1 MSEEVH
7 IIQAVATGPNGFP
20 YDEIIEIAVCRADLD
35 ARTSELVCESLIFYD
50 PRKLGKPK
58 LDYLSEAAGITG
70 EAIYAGEAEADVVG
84 RVMGIIEGESIACY
98 DARQEFGRYMTCAP
112 WDITHR
118 TTVMPSISARM
129 PISLRCK
136 HPQDEP
142 DIIRKAYRRLI
153 KGGDPSLRNG
163 RRAGDLARMSAALM
177 FHMIDK
183 GKY

>member
-1 MSEEVH
+1 MNDRVH
-7 IIQAVATGPNGFP
+7 IIQAVATGPHGFP
-20 YDEIIEIAVCRADLD
+20 YDEIAEIAVCRADPVG
-35 ARTSELVCESLIFYD
+35 RGSELVYEGLIAYD
-50 PRKLGKPK
+50 PKRLGKPK
-58 LDYLSEAAGITG
+58 LDFLSETAGITAEMLYMGTPEDEVTG
-70 EAIYAGEAEADVVG
+70 E
-84 RVMGIIEGESIACY
+84 VMDLIEGGSIACY
-98 DARQEFGRYMTCAP
+98 DVRQEFGRYMTCAP
-112 WDITHR
+112 WEITHR

-153 KGGDPSLRNG
+153 RDGDPSLRNG
-163 RRAGDLARMSAALM
+163 RRAGQLAMMSAALM